1 MSVLQARSGGYSKS
15 VAGSRCSLEVQRE
28 QPRLTLYVLKSMWWS
43 AGKETQSRW
52 RDRTA
57 WRRRT
62 AGPFQGRSCGAGLLQ
77 DSFLPRPARAPPAR
91 SEHAVQ
97 QAQCKLG
104 VRKQSKDVGSAT
116 AVLTVLLRGSYARGP
131 KVKRRLS
138 DFTPNLQNWSVSG
151 YGACEFHP

>member
-1 MSVLQARSGGYSKS
+1 MRKDLIGLQVNFAPRPKGSRLGIGIILVCHVSMSVLQARSGGYSKS

-116 AVLTVLLRGSYARGP
+116 AVLTVLLRG
-131 KVKRRLS
+131 
-138 DFTPNLQNWSVSG
+138 
-151 YGACEFHP
+151 